1 MRLNIFDLNLNQ
13 VVAKSK
19 LSVFTARRHD
29 IGDFLPWCVVDNK
42 IMMKSLNDIHTI
54 KLPAAK

>member
-1 MRLNIFDLNLNQ
+1 MRLNIFDINLNQ

-42 IMMKSLNDIHTI
+42 IMMKS
-54 KLPAAK
+54 